1 MLTLG
6 SQIPNL
12 VGKNQFGENV
22 SLRASLGT
30 KSVIYFYPK
39 DDTPGCTAQACSIR
53 DGEQALAAEGITV
66 LGISADTVAAHQKFS
81 TKYTLPFT
89 LISDP
94 DRTIIDAFGVWGPK
108 KFMGKT
114 YDGIHRT
121 SFLFDE
127 TGILVKVIE
136 KPNTKNHAEE
146 IINFFKENK

>member
-81 TKYTLPFT
+81 TKY
-89 LISDP
+89 
-94 DRTIIDAFGVWGPK
+94 RTAIHS
-108 KFMGKT
+108 GKSLCSYT
-114 YDGIHRT
+114 QRT
-121 SFLFDE
+121 
-127 TGILVKVIE
+127 
-136 KPNTKNHAEE
+136 
-146 IINFFKENK
+146 

>member
-1 MLTLG
+1 MLTIG
-6 SQIPNL
+6 SQIPDLN
-12 VGKNQFGENV
+12 GANQLGEQV
-22 SLRASLGT
+22 SLRTQLGT
-30 KSVIYFYPK
+30 KTAIYFYPK

-53 DGEQALAAEGITV
+53 DGEQVLANEGITV
-66 LGISADTVAAHQKFS
+66 IGISADSVAAHQKFS
-81 TKYTLPFT
+81 TKYSLPFT

-94 DRTIIDAFGVWGPK
+94 DRTIIEAFGVWGPK

-121 SFLFDE
+121 SFLFDVNG
-127 TGILVKVIE
+127 TLIKVIE

>member
-1 MLTLG
+1 MLTIG
-6 SQIPNL
+6 SQIPDLNG
-12 VGKNQFGENV
+12 VNQLGEQV
-22 SLRASLGT
+22 SLRTQLGT
-30 KSVIYFYPK
+30 KTAIYFYPK

-53 DGEQALAAEGITV
+53 DGEQVLANEGITV
-66 LGISADTVAAHQKFS
+66 IGISADSIAAHQKFS
-81 TKYTLPFT
+81 AKYSLPFT

-94 DRTIIDAFGVWGPK
+94 DRTIIEAFGVWGPK

-121 SFLFDE
+121 SFLFDVNG
-127 TGILVKVIE
+127 TLIKVIE

>member
-1 MLTLG
+1 MLTIG
-6 SQIPNL
+6 SQIPDL
-12 VGKNQFGENV
+12 SGANQLGEQV
-22 SLRASLGT
+22 SLRAQLGT
-30 KSVIYFYPK
+30 KTAIYFYPK

-53 DGEQALAAEGITV
+53 DGEQVLANEGITV
-66 LGISADTVAAHQKFS
+66 IGISADSIAAHQKFS
-81 TKYTLPFT
+81 AKYSLPFT

-94 DRTIIDAFGVWGPK
+94 DRNIIEAFGVWGPK

-121 SFLFDE
+121 SFLFDVNG
-127 TGILVKVIE
+127 TLVKVIE

>member
-6 SQIPNL
+6 SQIPDL
-12 VGKNQFGENV
+12 MGKNQFGDDV

-30 KSVIYFYPK
+30 RTAIYFYPK

-66 LGISADTVAAHQKFS
+66 LGISADSVTAHQKFS
-81 TKYTLPFT
+81 VKYTLPFT

-94 DRTIIDAFGVWGPK
+94 DRSIIEAFGVWGPK

-121 SFLFDE
+121 SFIFDE
-127 TGILVKVIE
+127 RGTLVKVIE